1 MLLNR
6 ATVCALTGLS
16 AGSLYRRMKAGLFPP
31 QVIYRPLKIRGW
43 RREDIDKWLGLR
55 WELEP
60 EAAVAAFARSGLP
73 TARTTLHA
81 RYAAVRLTCRHCGC
95 WRHADLQKLIDEGW
109 GDVPLIHL
117 RRTAGIV
124 ARAGSAW
131 WWRRSTPDHG
141 PQPRP
146 VRKIVLRAE

>member
-81 RYAAVRLTCRHCGC
+81 RYAAVRLHLPALWLLAPRGPAEAHRRGVGRRAADTPAQDCGHCG
-95 WRHADLQKLIDEGW
+95 A
-109 GDVPLIHL
+109 
-117 RRTAGIV
+117 RRIGMVVEAKHTG
-124 ARAGSAW
+124 
-131 WWRRSTPDHG
+131 
-141 PQPRP
+141 PRP
-146 VRKIVLRAE
+146 AAPPGA